1 MNKSNFS
8 VTSSYLTNPTTTRIA
23 IQSKDGSTWL
33 TRDVPGDHTSKTD
46 EAKIQLILDILT
58 TELDPAGA
66 LARYQAKSEESIKEL
81 DNRLN
86 LAEKVAEQ
94 GELTRKIANV
104 SILNA
109 VMSQN
114 IQYGTI
120 YKQYLE
126 LLLGTSSLSKPQ
138 ITKKWTE
145 KASWYL
151 SKLTGLSFTK
161 ISHSLISQKVAS
173 SKTMGLPLHGYSN
186 RRRINGT
193 ETRRNLWAL

>member
-23 IQSKDGSTWL
+23 VQSKDGSTWL
-33 TRDVPGDHTSKTD
+33 TRDVPGDHTNKTD
-46 EAKIQLILDILT
+46 EAKIQLILDILA

-66 LARYQAKSEESIKEL
+66 LARYQAKSEESIKDL
-81 DNRLN
+81 DSRLS

-94 GELTRKIANV
+94 SELTRKIANV
-104 SILNA
+104 STLNA

-126 LLLGTSSLSKPQ
+126 LLPVAKKAMYSTLGISLLSKTLV
-138 ITKKWTE
+138 TKKWME
-145 KASWYL
+145 KANWYL
-151 SKLTGLSFTK
+151 SKLMEVSLTK
-161 ISHSLISQKVAS
+161 INRSLISQKVA
-173 SKTMGLPLHGYSN
+173 N
-186 RRRINGT
+186 
-193 ETRRNLWAL
+193 

>member
-23 IQSKDGSTWL
+23 VQSKDGSTWL

-46 EAKIQLILDILT
+46 EAKIQLILDILA

-66 LARYQAKSEESIKEL
+66 LARYQAKSEESIKDL
-81 DNRLN
+81 DSRLN

-126 LLLGTSSLSKPQ
+126 LYSTLGISLLSK
-138 ITKKWTE
+138 TLVMKKWTE
-145 KASWYL
+145 KANWYL
-151 SKLTGLSFTK
+151 SKLTALSLTI
-161 ISHSLISQKVAS
+161 ISHSLILQKVAS
-173 SKTMGLPLHGYSN
+173 
-186 RRRINGT
+186 
-193 ETRRNLWAL
+193 

>member
-23 IQSKDGSTWL
+23 VQSKDGSTWL

-46 EAKIQLILDILT
+46 E
-58 TELDPAGA
+58 LDPAGA
-66 LARYQAKSEESIKEL
+66 LARYQAKSEESIKDL
-81 DNRLN
+81 DSRLN

-126 LLLGTSSLSKPQ
+126 LLPVA
-138 ITKKWTE
+138 KKGDVFNAGDIFAIE
-145 KASWYL
+145 APDHEEVDGEG
-151 SKLTGLSFTK
+151 KLVLIQVNVSFTYENQPFADFAK
-161 ISHSLISQKVAS
+161 GGKLE
-173 SKTMGLPLHGYSN
+173 N
-186 RRRINGT
+186 NGIAT
-193 ETRRNLWAL
+193 AWLFKPKEN

>member
-23 IQSKDGSTWL
+23 VQSKDGSTWL

-46 EAKIQLILDILT
+46 EAKIQLILDILA

-66 LARYQAKSEESIKEL
+66 LARYQAKSEESIKDL

-126 LLLGTSSLSKPQ
+126 LLPVA
-138 ITKKWTE
+138 KKGDAFNAGDIFAIE
-145 KASWYL
+145 DPDHEEIDGEG
-151 SKLTGLSFTK
+151 KLVLIQVNGSFAYENQPFVDFAK
-161 ISHSLISQKVAS
+161 GGKLE
-173 SKTMGLPLHGYSN
+173 N
-186 RRRINGT
+186 NGIAT
-193 ETRRNLWAL
+193 AWVFRPKEG

>member
-33 TRDVPGDHTSKTD
+33 TRDVPGDHASETD
-46 EAKIQLILDILT
+46 ETKIQLILDILA

-81 DNRLN
+81 DTRLN
-86 LAEKVAEQ
+86 LAEQVAQQ

-126 LLLGTSSLSKPQ
+126 LLPVAKSGNTFNAGDIFAIENPSHEEVDGEGKRILVQVNRTFTYENQPFADFAQGGRLENNGIATAWPFKP
-138 ITKKWTE
+138 K
-145 KASWYL
+145 
-151 SKLTGLSFTK
+151 G
-161 ISHSLISQKVAS
+161 
-173 SKTMGLPLHGYSN
+173 
-186 RRRINGT
+186 
-193 ETRRNLWAL
+193 

>member
-46 EAKIQLILDILT
+46 EAKIQLILT

-66 LARYQAKSEESIKEL
+66 LARYQAKSEESIKGL

-94 GELTRKIANV
+94 SELTRKIANV

-126 LLLGTSSLSKPQ
+126 LLPVAKTGNVFNAGDIFAIEDPSHEELDG
-138 ITKKWTE
+138 E
-145 KASWYL
+145 G
-151 SKLTGLSFTK
+151 KLVLIQVNGSFAYENQPFADFAK
-161 ISHSLISQKVAS
+161 GGKLENNGVATAWVFRP
-173 SKTMGLPLHGYSN
+173 KEG
-186 RRRINGT
+186 
-193 ETRRNLWAL
+193 

>member
-23 IQSKDGSTWL
+23 IQSIDGSTWL
-33 TRDVPGDHTSKTD
+33 TRDIPGNHINETD
-46 EAKIQLILDILT
+46 EAKIQLVLDALA

-66 LARYQAKSEESIKEL
+66 LARYQAKSEESIKGL
-81 DNRLN
+81 DNRLD

-94 GELTRKIANV
+94 GKLARKIANV

-126 LLLGTSSLSKPQ
+126 LLPIAKTGDVFNAGDIFAIEDSSH
-138 ITKKWTE
+138 E
-145 KASWYL
+145 EVDGEG
-151 SKLTGLSFTK
+151 KLVLIQVNGSFTYENQPFADFAK
-161 ISHSLISQKVAS
+161 GGSLE
-173 SKTMGLPLHGYSN
+173 N
-186 RRRINGT
+186 NGIAT
-193 ETRRNLWAL
+193 AWLFKPKEN